1 MMDTVQDIAT
11 ALVDDFA
18 LRNVAAKVVFGN
30 WQVAQHAGA
39 DRVIIGLGAFDPDS
53 QDYPIGAAPGSV
65 VNGETAAA
73 VVAVQSQEVL
83 VWVHG
88 TAPDDT
94 AAEDIPAAAHARTQ
108 RLLHATIAGLRRI
121 LGRGA
126 LGFGSGDWPSADTGD
141 VTYGALATLSFS
153 VAIPV
158 LGDAYLVVP
167 KPYTM
172 TATVKADLPSG
183 EVTAATATVETQ

>member
-1 MMDTVQDIAT
+1 MDTVQDIAT
-11 ALVDDFA
+11 ALEADFA
-18 LRNVAAKVVFGN
+18 LRNVGAAVTFGN
-30 WQVAQHAGA
+30 WQAAQHAGA
-39 DRVIIGLGAFDPDS
+39 DHVVIGLGAFDPDS
-53 QDYPIGAAPGSV
+53 EDFPIGAAPGYV
-65 VNGETAAA
+65 VDGETAAA
-73 VVAVQSQEVL
+73 TVSVQSQEVL

-88 TAPDDT
+88 VAPEDT
-94 AAEDIPAAAHARTQ
+94 EESAIPAASHARTQ

-126 LGFGSGDWPSADTGD
+126 LAFGAGEWPSATQGD
-141 VTYGALATLSFS
+141 VTYGALATLSFN

-167 KPYTM
+167 KPYTV

-183 EVTAATATVETQ
+183 EVTAATATVESQP